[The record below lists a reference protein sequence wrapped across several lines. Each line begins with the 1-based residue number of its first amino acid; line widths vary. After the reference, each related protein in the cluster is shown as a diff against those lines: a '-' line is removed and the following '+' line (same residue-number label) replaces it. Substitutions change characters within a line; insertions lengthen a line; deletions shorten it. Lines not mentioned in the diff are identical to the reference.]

1 VQFMDKAEAEDILIQ
16 VSEDSRLQEGYQG
29 VRLIMREIL
38 RGETVPIHDISRA
51 VGIPVPAVSATR
63 RELEKRKL
71 LSRKGGAILTD
82 AGRKLLNSIGM
93 FDTKIPDFNCQYEI
107 SDIVTKL
114 ASQFDELTEQRPSP
128 DYSLDQSHA
137 TSLTCFKR
145 VMYFHQNDSIEG
157 RDIAILGDD
166 DLTSLAMVLFATR
179 FGLKIN
185 SLTVFDID
193 ERILNFIES
202 VSFKLNFQIG
212 LKKIDFIGEIP
223 PCYKKMQDVFIT
235 DPPYTV
241 EGLTR
246 FISVGAE
253 MLKERTNGLGF
264 VSYSNLIPFENAR
277 LFRNIASMGLSPQEL
292 IPAFNE
298 YVGAQK
304 HAGISKMGKFFS
316 SGYVKTSDPTPRN
329 LIYTNSKET

>member
-1 VQFMDKAEAEDILIQ
+1 MDKSEAEDILIQ
-16 VSEDSRLQEGYQG
+16 VSVDSRLQEGYQG
-29 VRLIMREIL
+29 VRLIMREIF
-38 RGETVPIHDISRA
+38 RGGMVPIHDISRA
-51 VGIPVPAVSATR
+51 TGIPVPAVSATR

-82 AGRKLLNSIGM
+82 TGMRLLRSIGIY
-93 FDTKIPDFNCQYEI
+93 DTKYEV
-107 SDIVTKL
+107 SDTVTKL
-114 ASQFDELTEQRPSP
+114 VSQFDELTKERPSP

-166 DLTSLAMVLFATR
+166 DLTSLAIILFSTR

-202 VSFKLNFQIG
+202 MSFKLNFEIR
-212 LKKIDFIGEIP
+212 LNKIDFIGEIP
-223 PCYKKMQDVFIT
+223 QCYKNSQDVFIT

-264 VSYSNLIPFENAR
+264 VSYSNLIPVENAR
-277 LFRNIASMGLSPQEL
+277 LFKNIASMGLSPQEL
-292 IPAFNE
+292 IPAFNK
-298 YVGAQK
+298 YVGSQK

-316 SGYVKTSDPTPRN
+316 SGYLKTSDPTPRN
-329 LIYTNSKET
+329 LIYTNSKETSI

>member
-1 VQFMDKAEAEDILIQ
+1 MDKSEAEDILIQ
-16 VSEDSRLQEGYQG
+16 VSVDSRLQEGYQG
-29 VRLIMREIL
+29 VRLIMREIF
-38 RGETVPIHDISRA
+38 RGGMVPIHDISRA
-51 VGIPVPAVSATR
+51 TGIPVPAVSATR

-82 AGRKLLNSIGM
+82 TGMRLFRSIGIY
-93 FDTKIPDFNCQYEI
+93 DNKIPDFNFQYEV
-107 SDIVTKL
+107 SDTVTKL
-114 ASQFDELTEQRPSP
+114 VSQFDELTKERPSP

-145 VMYFHQNDSIEG
+145 VMYCHQNDSIEG

-166 DLTSLAMVLFATR
+166 DLTSLAIILFSTR

-202 VSFKLNFQIG
+202 MSLKLNFEIH
-212 LKKIDFIGEIP
+212 LNKIDFIGEIP
-223 PCYKKMQDVFIT
+223 PRYKNSQDVFIT

-264 VSYSNLIPFENAR
+264 VSYSNLIPVENAR
-277 LFRNIASMGLSPQEL
+277 LFKNIASMGLSPQEL

-316 SGYVKTSDPTPRN
+316 SGYLKTSDPTPRN
-329 LIYTNSKET
+329 LIYTNSKETSI